1 MEYVN
6 RRMQRKIHEL
16 KFSFIS
22 LSPTRPKET
31 PATDEY
37 FRLVSPMSR
46 MKGHFLMTG
55 VAGDGQDH
63 IYELQFRNL
72 DTSQKRTLRKIE
84 RGDILQVRNLK
95 TAGTRR
101 RIPTFADIVHHYHVA

>member
-1 MEYVN
+1 
-6 RRMQRKIHEL
+6 
-16 KFSFIS
+16 
-22 LSPTRPKET
+22 
-31 PATDEY
+31 
-37 FRLVSPMSR
+37 
-46 MKGHFLMTG
+46 MTG

-101 RIPTFADIVHHYHVA
+101 RIPTFTDIVHHYHVA